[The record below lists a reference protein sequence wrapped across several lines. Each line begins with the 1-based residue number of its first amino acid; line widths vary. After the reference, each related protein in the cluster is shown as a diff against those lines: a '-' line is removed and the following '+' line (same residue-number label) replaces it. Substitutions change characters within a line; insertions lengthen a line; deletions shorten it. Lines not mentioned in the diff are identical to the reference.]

1 MLRGDFWRRSVATIC
16 FSGWWS
22 GLAAVGLGMTLSLL
36 LIGFRMPYWKVA
48 DQDMILAY
56 QALLFND
63 GKPQVY
69 FDHTGYLSD
78 LAIAAWYQL
87 LHWLG
92 ILHAHALSELPSPDD
107 PAAYDRAWQALIASG
122 RVLSLILGAGFVWL
136 FATLTRRLVGDWRI
150 AIMAAMALAY
160 SGGVAWHIRI
170 MRTELLSAGLETS
183 ALLLMLVAARE
194 PGLRRYLFVTLGAL
208 CATLAVV
215 AKVQAVLPV
224 LFIPVIVVAFGQGQE
239 AGVRDLS
246 LAGRR
251 GWMLAVGAV
260 VLAAVAAYPI
270 IDLLR
275 LGIAGG
281 MVGYRPLG
289 MGLSGVYQ
297 WLIGLWVTG
306 AVVAYAFIRR
316 TPAAVTVTV
325 LACVALGVCA
335 GLSSLWI
342 YYNVRNVIAVAN
354 PVEHMFVFASADTA
368 MAQQTQVLSATLFA
382 TLAAGVGRALAV
394 HSFVFSPSGRPT
406 LLLEWF
412 AIGGIAVMWRNG
424 ERRPALQAGLLI
436 VAAWGIDT
444 LFSVRNLQLPY
455 TVYTDPLLILAAAL
469 VLAQFPQLQKIP
481 RVQNAALGL
490 MMIYLVWGHLEPV
503 RQAITHGH
511 PEDTCLWLKPMLEQ
525 LGPFSI
531 CRQ

>member
-22 GLAAVGLGMTLSLL
+22 GLAAVGLGMTLSVL
-36 LIGFRMPYWKVA
+36 LIDFWMPYWKVA

-78 LAIAAWYQL
+78 LAIAGWYQV

-92 ILHAHALSELPSPDD
+92 ILHAHALSDLPSPDD
-107 PAAYDRAWQALIASG
+107 PAAYDHAWQALIASG

-224 LFIPVIVVAFGQGQE
+224 LFIPAIVVAFGYGQE
-239 AGVRDLS
+239 AGDRDLA

-251 GWMLAVGAV
+251 GWMLAAGATL
-260 VLAAVAAYPI
+260 LAAVAAYPA

-281 MVGYRPLG
+281 MAAYRPLG
-289 MGLSGVYQ
+289 AGLSGVYQ

-306 AVVAYAFIRR
+306 AVVAYAFVRR

-325 LACVALGVCA
+325 LACVALGVGV
-335 GLSSLWI
+335 GLSSLLI
-342 YYNVRNVIAVAN
+342 YYDIRNVMAVAN
-354 PVEHMFVFASADTA
+354 PIEHMFVFASADTA
-368 MAQQTQVLSATLFA
+368 MSQQTQVLSTTLFA
-382 TLAAGVGRALAV
+382 TLAAGVGRVLAV
-394 HSFVFSPSGRPT
+394 HSFVFNPSGRPT

-412 AIGGIAVMWRNG
+412 AIGGLVVMWRNG
-424 ERRPALQAGLLI
+424 ERRAVLQPGLLI
-436 VAAWGIDT
+436 LAALGIDT
-444 LFSVRNLQLPY
+444 LFSVRNLQLVY

-469 VLAQFPQLQKIP
+469 VLAQFPQLQKTP
-481 RVQNAALGL
+481 RAQNAALGL
-490 MMIYLVWGHLEPV
+490 MMIYLVWGQLEPV
-503 RQAITHGH
+503 RQAITRGH
-511 PEDTCLWLKPMLEQ
+511 PEDTCVWLPVLTQ
-525 LGPFSI
+525 VGPFSI